1 VVVNADGRILM
12 IRHKNGTWVFPK
24 GHIESGES
32 KVEAAVREVEEE
44 AGVVAA
50 IHDPRMTWQTDYV
63 NPRREARRITWY
75 LLTTDA
81 TSTVQREALFPEG
94 GFFAPNAAMRKLAFD
109 EDKAVLR
116 GALKAA
122 VRAGLVDAD
131 AATKANRVPTAA
143 ERGRGRPTGA
153 PMRGARRGRR
163 GGRRGEAGA
172 AKPQDGGDAQPGAEP
187 GRDRRGDG
195 SEP

>member
-1 VVVNADGRILM
+1 MVVNGDGRILM

-63 NPRREARRITWY
+63 NPQREARRITWY

-81 TSTVQREALFPEG
+81 TATIQREALFPEG
-94 GFFAPNAAMRKLAFD
+94 GFFPPNAAMRKLAFD
-109 EDKAVLR
+109 EDRAVLR

-122 VRAGLVDAD
+122 ARAGLVDAE
-131 AATKANRVPTAA
+131 AVAKAGRVPAIGRRGKRRPPG
-143 ERGRGRPTGA
+143 RGRGANRSDEAAASDTPG
-153 PMRGARRGRR
+153 GARDRS
-163 GGRRGEAGA
+163 
-172 AKPQDGGDAQPGAEP
+172 DGTEG
-187 GRDRRGDG
+187 
-195 SEP
+195 